1 MRDNG
6 PSRWERALALKTC
19 LVVDDSRVIR
29 KVSRRILE
37 DLGFE
42 VAEAA
47 DGVEAMAWCSAV
59 TPDLILLDW
68 EMPAMDGLTFLR
80 RLRAEPRGDQPKVV
94 FCTAVNEIGRIREA
108 LDAGADEYIMKPF
121 DGSIVAGKLDYLGLV
136 A

>member
-1 MRDNG
+1 M
-6 PSRWERALALKTC
+6 KTC

-47 DGVEAMAWCSAV
+47 DGVEAMAWCTAV
-59 TPDLILLDW
+59 MPDLVLLDW
-68 EMPAMDGLTFLR
+68 QMPVMDGLEFLKRLR
-80 RLRAEPRGDQPKVV
+80 REPGGDRPRVV
-94 FCTAVNEIGRIREA
+94 FCTVENEIERIREA

-121 DGSIVAGKLDYLGLV
+121 DGSIVAGKLADLGLTP
-136 A
+136 